1 MLMRRAAAFAKSGS
15 EREVEEGYPEV
26 GRSVRSSREES
37 SVWGHVR
44 PHCTS
49 AKCHYRRKTWAFPRP
64 RAHMHAHEASE
75 QADTLTCY
83 TAGEFARS
91 TTRARPHHLTRRG
104 PKGRAKS
111 RGPEGTQGAPRKMRR
126 QCAATPR
133 ACCPQPSLAAAA
145 ASLAL
150 SKTPAVLTSTRP
162 ASETAAAPGGCGGL
176 TNPGAAET
184 PRARAPSSSSRL
196 WRLRAP
202 NKFVRELVLEPQS
215 ATKKTKDLHDTD
227 TLFQQRHRPC
237 RSREQVR
244 AKAEGPGVFKRAA
257 HTTGVPHLA
266 SDPRE
271 HTPRS
276 STQELRRQGSSRQPR
291 VPPRQTL
298 AVRPGANTSAV
309 LRG

>member
-26 GRSVRSSREES
+26 GRSVRGSREES

-126 QCAATPR
+126 QCAATPGQLTGCLWELPPAF
-133 ACCPQPSLAAAA
+133 ACRGSRTLV
-145 ASLAL
+145 SL
-150 SKTPAVLTSTRP
+150 SKTPAVLTSTRH
-162 ASETAAAPGGCGGL
+162 ASETTTAPGCCGGL

-184 PRARAPSSSSRL
+184 PRARA
-196 WRLRAP
+196 RA
-202 NKFVRELVLEPQS
+202 VVLEP
-215 ATKKTKDLHDTD
+215 
-227 TLFQQRHRPC
+227 P
-237 RSREQVR
+237 
-244 AKAEGPGVFKRAA
+244 
-257 HTTGVPHLA
+257 LA
-266 SDPRE
+266 SPC
-271 HTPRS
+271 
-276 STQELRRQGSSRQPR
+276 
-291 VPPRQTL
+291 
-298 AVRPGANTSAV
+298 AK
-309 LRG
+309 

>member
-26 GRSVRSSREES
+26 GRSVRGSREES

-150 SKTPAVLTSTRP
+150 SKTPAVLTSTRH
-162 ASETAAAPGGCGGL
+162 ASETTTAPGCCGGL

-184 PRARAPSSSSRL
+184 PRA
-196 WRLRAP
+196 
-202 NKFVRELVLEPQS
+202 
-215 ATKKTKDLHDTD
+215 
-227 TLFQQRHRPC
+227 TLFFLELPLVSPC
-237 RSREQVR
+237 AQTSKNVYTLVQF
-244 AKAEGPGVFKRAA
+244 APAGPAVSGSLSTFLSPLHVNFSE
-257 HTTGVPHLA
+257 V
-266 SDPRE
+266 SDF
-271 HTPRS
+271 S
-276 STQELRRQGSSRQPR
+276 GL
-291 VPPRQTL
+291 L
-298 AVRPGANTSAV
+298 
-309 LRG
+309 